1 MPHFLFCAEGGW
13 LFFVKLKKIFGKE
26 KTEMKKTIA
35 ILLSFIML
43 FCLLPAFSSAAELV
57 GSAQCGDNL
66 ICRMYSNGLVTISG
80 TGPMWDDWRYEVLLE
95 GYHVPMVTLEIGNGV
110 TSIGGNDDL
119 WSGAFISCSDLTSVS
134 IPNSVTSIGDWAF
147 CGCSG
152 LTSVT
157 IPNSVTS
164 IGDWAF
170 GSCRSLLAITIP
182 NSVTSIGKR
191 AFADCPELT
200 EIKVGVNNPVYHA
213 RGNCLIQTNNKSL
226 IAGCKTSVIPADGSV
241 TSIGDSAFYGCRGLT
256 SVTIPN
262 SVTSI
267 GDSAFYYCRGLTNIS
282 ISSSVTS
289 IGRRAFYECNGLT
302 GVHISDLTA
311 WLAISFEHDYLS
323 DYSETLGYYEY
334 PDGTLDVWTDSESI
348 EIWANPL
355 WYAHHLYLNGEEV
368 TNLLIPE
375 GVTSIENDAF
385 SCCTGIESVTIPDS
399 VTRIGAGAFYE
410 NNALSYVFFNGSE
423 EAWNGIDIS
432 PSICYSCYY
441 LDNNAL
447 SNAAVHY
454 HATDHIPGEPIES
467 VLTGATCAKS
477 GEKHVIVKC
486 SVCGITLH
494 EGNEEI
500 PATGE
505 HTEGE
510 PVEAVLSPATCG
522 EAGVKKITVKC
533 AVCGETL
540 SESTGEIP
548 ATGEHTEGEPIET
561 VLTPATCGEA
571 GEKKITVKCSVCGET
586 LSEITGE
593 IPATGEH
600 TEGTPVETVLTPAT
614 CGEAG
619 EKKITVKC
627 AVCGKTL
634 SETTGE
640 IPATGNHTPGT
651 PTSTVLQ
658 QPTCTMVGLRITTV
672 TCTGCGKIL
681 DESTAQIAMV
691 DHVDIDCDGKCDNCR
706 QPMSGSEQPQ
716 QPENPGGET
725 EEICKWCEQHHDNT
739 FVGRITKI
747 IHNILYFFSRIFG
760 KK

>member
-1 MPHFLFCAEGGW
+1 
-13 LFFVKLKKIFGKE
+13 
-26 KTEMKKTIA
+26 MKKTIA
-35 ILLSFIML
+35 ILLSFVLL
-43 FCLLPAFSSAAELV
+43 FGLLPAFSSAAELV
-57 GSAQCGDNL
+57 RSYRCGDNL
-66 ICRMYSNGLVTISG
+66 ICRVYLNGLVTISG
-80 TGPMWDDWRYEVLLE
+80 TGQMWDDWDYSYLWDEYEYYPE
-95 GYHVPMVTLEIGNGV
+95 DGDPIYYVPIVILEIGSGV
-110 TSIGGNDDL
+110 TSIS
-119 WSGAFISCSDLTSVS
+119 SGAFYGSTSLTSVS
-134 IPNSVTSIGDWAF
+134 IPNSVTSIGDFAF
-147 CGCSG
+147 YGCS
-152 LTSVT
+152 
-157 IPNSVTS
+157 
-164 IGDWAF
+164 
-170 GSCRSLLAITIP
+170 SLPAITIP
-182 NSVTSIGKR
+182 NSVTNIGKG
-191 AFADCPELT
+191 AFADCSGLT

-213 RGNCLIQTNNKSL
+213 NGNCLIQTNNKTVV
-226 IAGCKTSVIPADGSV
+226 AGFKTSVIPADGSV
-241 TSIGDSAFYGCRGLT
+241 TRIGDYAFYKCTGITGVTIPVGVTHIGDYAFYDCSGLT
-256 SVTIPN
+256 S
-262 SVTSI
+262 
-267 GDSAFYYCRGLTNIS
+267 IS
-282 ISSSVTS
+282 IPSSVTS
-289 IGRRAFYECNGLT
+289 IGRQAFRGCTSLT

-311 WLAISFEHDYLS
+311 WLAISFEHDYQS
-323 DYSETLGYYEY
+323 DYWCIYGYDESA
-334 PDGTLDVWTDSESI
+334 DIGWVEDSFI
-348 EIWANPL
+348 AIWENPL

-368 TNLLIPE
+368 TDLLIPD
-375 GVTSIENDAF
+375 GVTQISARAFAGCSGLTSVTIPDSVTSIENDAF
-385 SCCTGIESVTIPDS
+385 SCCSGIESISIPDS

-432 PSICYSCYY
+432 LSFCYDTEEYFSYY
-441 LDNNAL
+441 VDNNAL

-454 HATDHIPGEPIES
+454 HATDHIPGEQIES

-561 VLTPATCGEA
+561 VLTPATCGET

-691 DHVDIDCDGKCDNCR
+691 NHVDIDCDGKCDNCR